1 MAALALANT
10 VKVYRLFDYNVLAV
24 INILSELNN
33 RTSAEVNAGPNASLE
48 LPQAASLLVQTR
60 TEPAIT
66 SEAQQLGEQSQ
77 PISQQS
83 SNQSMSE
90 SLNEQQP
97 PLRYE
102 SRKRMVITLL
112 ALLVFIGE
120 VLYAKIAAGSDVTS
134 IYSFFFLNIAGAT
147 FLLMLCEYEKSVKSL
162 EKQGLTYV
170 LVAMVDAVLV
180 LSAGLLAYSRSNIGL
195 DT

>member
-1 MAALALANT
+1 
-10 VKVYRLFDYNVLAV
+10 
-24 INILSELNN
+24 
-33 RTSAEVNAGPNASLE
+33 
-48 LPQAASLLVQTR
+48 
-60 TEPAIT
+60 
-66 SEAQQLGEQSQ
+66 
-77 PISQQS
+77 
-83 SNQSMSE
+83 
-90 SLNEQQP
+90 
-97 PLRYE
+97 
-102 SRKRMVITLL
+102 MVITLL

-120 VLYAKIAAGSDVTS
+120 VMYAKIATGSDVTS